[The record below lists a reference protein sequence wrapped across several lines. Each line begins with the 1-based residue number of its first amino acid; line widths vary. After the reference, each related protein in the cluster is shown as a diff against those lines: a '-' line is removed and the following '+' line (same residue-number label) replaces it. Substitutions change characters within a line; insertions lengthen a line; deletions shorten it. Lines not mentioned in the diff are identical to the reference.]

1 MLNYL
6 KGSASAI
13 IVAALTLTFGV
24 TIMFIDFSFS
34 FEDIYIILVYASILG
49 YLLGL
54 LGQVSILL
62 IKRKSIGKGKSILLY
77 LFLGGISG
85 IIVEFIIEWSF
96 FPLIIISTI
105 LGALTFWGVQKIQ
118 SKVFSCIISLPP
130 LTIIV
135 LFPFFM

>member
-13 IVAALTLTFGV
+13 IVAVLTLTFASN
-24 TIMFIDFSFS
+24 IMFKDFSFS
-34 FEDIYIILVYASILG
+34 FADIYFVLVYASIIG
-49 YLLGL
+49 YLLGV
-54 LGQVSILL
+54 LGQVCIFL
-62 IKRKSIGKGKSILLY
+62 IKRRNNGNGKSILLF

-85 IIVEFIIEWSF
+85 IIVEFIMEWSF
-96 FPLIIISTI
+96 APLIIISTI
-105 LGALTFWGVQKIQ
+105 LGALAFWRVQKIQ
-118 SKVFSCIISLPP
+118 IKVYSFIISVLP